1 MNSILCR
8 NTGTHTKPAQ
18 RGLFDTPMILTLHI
32 TKIDPGH
39 YRAEVLDGREELG
52 EFDAPGIGAA
62 IRQCAQGEMPDLSGF
77 HIWYEHVCA
86 GTVSVPNMRIDPEG
100 IAQRLMALHGSIKG

>member
-1 MNSILCR
+1 
-8 NTGTHTKPAQ
+8 
-18 RGLFDTPMILTLHI
+18 MILTLRI